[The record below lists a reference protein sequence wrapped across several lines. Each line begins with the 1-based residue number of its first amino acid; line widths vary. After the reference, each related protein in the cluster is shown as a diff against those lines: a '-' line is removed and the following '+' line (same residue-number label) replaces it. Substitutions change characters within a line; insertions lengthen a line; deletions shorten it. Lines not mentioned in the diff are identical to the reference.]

1 MKNYRSYTSFI
12 MLFFCIAL
20 FHNNPSAFP
29 LQEGKGGEKSDEILL
44 QEKISVCPF
53 LSTVFSPGDKWTF
66 SKEEGMLYAN
76 LIKGQKTFVFGY
88 KEESKR
94 EWGEHLPRWY
104 FAVGSMELGLVIAS
118 FNGIVKD
125 GKFIVNNIAGISKK
139 CPIRDIHAS
148 ITFEGRIDQISIDEN
163 CDKFVDKVFT
173 VNMEADPDYDG
184 NEPWAKAVKI
194 ISEDLKRLHSGRW

>member
-1 MKNYRSYTSFI
+1 

-20 FHNNPSAFP
+20 FHTIVNAFP
-29 LQEGKGGEKSDEILL
+29 LQEEKGTEKTDEMLL
-44 QEKISVCPF
+44 QEKISACPF
-53 LSTVFSPGDKWTF
+53 LNTVFSPGDKWTF

-76 LIKGQKTFVFGY
+76 LVKGSKTFVFGY
-88 KEESKR
+88 KEETKK

-125 GKFIVNNIAGISKK
+125 GKFIVNNLAGISKK

-148 ITFEGRIDQISIDEN
+148 VTFDGRIDQISIDEN

-173 VNMEADPDYDG
+173 VNMKPDPDYVG
-184 NEPWAKAVKI
+184 KEPWAPAAKI
-194 ISEDLKRLHSGRW
+194 VSEDLKRLYNGSW